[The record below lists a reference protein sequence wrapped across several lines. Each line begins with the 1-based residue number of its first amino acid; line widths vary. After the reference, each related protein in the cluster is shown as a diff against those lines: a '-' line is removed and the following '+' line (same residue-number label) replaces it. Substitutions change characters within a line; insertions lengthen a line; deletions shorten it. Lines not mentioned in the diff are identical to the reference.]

1 MLVQTAL
8 LEIREGSVERGRT
21 MFESIL
27 RNYPKRTDIWSTY
40 IDQEIKQ
47 GDPDRTRSL
56 LERATHLDL
65 NPKSM
70 KFLFKRYLN
79 FEREVGDKQRI
90 EHVKQRA
97 MDYVAQKF
105 G

>member
-1 MLVQTAL
+1 
-8 LEIREGSVERGRT
+8 
-21 MFESIL
+21 
-27 RNYPKRTDIWSTY
+27 
-40 IDQEIKQ
+40 
-47 GDPDRTRSL
+47 
-56 LERATHLDL
+56 
-65 NPKSM
+65 M